1 MGLIAALSLR
11 RPFPGRGV
19 LRAFMLLPYVA
30 PVVAATFVWKV
41 MLDEQSGIINYWGTT
56 FFGWDNTINFLGTK
70 PYALLTVIAFEI
82 WRYFPFA
89 FLFIT
94 ARLLAV
100 PADIEEAATV
110 DGATV
115 WQKFRFVILPQ
126 LMPTIALLSVLRM
139 IMTFN
144 KFDDV
149 YLLTG
154 GTAGTEVAAVRVID
168 TLNYLVRHRRR
179 GGRGAGA
186 GGHSRRVPVHLRQV
200 RQQAGGG
207 GIVMDNATIQR
218 NTFGVLRWVAIVIFA
233 AVTIFPFYYM
243 VLLSLVPISR
253 TAAGSGPAV
262 GPAGRDLARFL
273 PGGPHP
279 GVRGRSGIPA
289 FMLNSAIVA
298 FATVVL
304 TLAGLGARRLRGRPA
319 AGSAGAST
327 SARCSWRCTCSP
339 R

>member
-1 MGLIAALSLR
+1 MTAIAPSKTPDAPTEEPARKSLARRRENRDGWLLVSPTVIIVVVVVVLPVLWNIVLAFQDLSLFNIRKRGLFGNFTLDNFKQVFTDPSFWSSIWITVVYSIASTIGSIVVGLIAALSLR

-56 FFGWDNTINFLGTK
+56 FFGWETTINFLGTK
-70 PYALLTVIAFEI
+70 PYALMTVIAFEI

-89 FLFIT
+89 FLFLT

-168 TLNYLVRHRRR
+168 TLNSTFDI
-179 GGRGAGA
+179 GGAA
-186 GGHSRRVPVHLRQV
+186 AEAL
-200 RQQAGGG
+200 AL
-207 GIVMDNATIQR
+207 A
-218 NTFGVLRWVAIVIFA
+218 VI
-233 AVTIFPFYYM
+233 
-243 VLLSLVPISR
+243 
-253 TAAGSGPAV
+253 
-262 GPAGRDLARFL
+262 
-273 PGGPHP
+273 
-279 GVRGRSGIPA
+279 
-289 FMLNSAIVA
+289 
-298 FATVVL
+298 
-304 TLAGLGARRLRGRPA
+304 LAGFLFVYVKFVSKRA
-319 AGSAGAST
+319 T
-327 SARCSWRCTCSP
+327 EET
-339 R
+339 